1 MVMERQE
8 QKCYNYLN
16 ESYINIQ
23 KKYGEEHIFGIFY
36 YNKKFVA
43 LILPT
48 FEDVCIN
55 AEMVNNKSKCR
66 EAELDIFDIRYLCN
80 PKKYGYGDLYN
91 ILFTQYYIINPKYEY
106 LYQKLYKENK
116 EQIKKGIKME
126 EPSQE
131 IKDGLTKML
140 RTCFND
146 NSSVVKFIKQL
157 TDIEKTAIEQI
168 IAAVGNEGT
177 FSQAKVASAAGISRA
192 VMTNLIMKMQLAGV
206 AEIKY
211 FGNKGTYFKIIDNTL
226 FDIRGKTY

>member
-1 MVMERQE
+1 
-8 QKCYNYLN
+8 
-16 ESYINIQ
+16 
-23 KKYGEEHIFGIFY
+23 
-36 YNKKFVA
+36 
-43 LILPT
+43 
-48 FEDVCIN
+48 
-55 AEMVNNKSKCR
+55 
-66 EAELDIFDIRYLCN
+66 
-80 PKKYGYGDLYN
+80 
-91 ILFTQYYIINPKYEY
+91 
-106 LYQKLYKENK
+106 
-116 EQIKKGIKME
+116 
-126 EPSQE
+126 
-131 IKDGLTKML
+131 ML

-192 VMTNLIMKMQLAGV
+192 AMTNLIMKMQLAGV